1 MESAEFQLQAQ
12 KIDQLVQRVSQFQDE
27 ETRRTALELVQAL
40 MDLHGS
46 GITRVVEVLA
56 ESGESGQASLARL
69 GDDPLICGLLVLYGV
84 HPVPLDERVAGALE
98 KVAPQLRKQ
107 SGSAEL
113 IEVSDGRVRITVH
126 ASGSGCH
133 SSPDALKS
141 LVEQAVREVAPEVAE
156 IHIETPGSSPNG
168 FVPIQTLQP
177 AAREETS
184 YEESTARY

>member
-1 MESAEFQLQAQ
+1 MESVEFQLQAQ

-56 ESGESGQASLARL
+56 GSGEPGQASLERL
-69 GDDPLICGLLVLYGV
+69 GNDPLICGLLVLYGV
-84 HPVPLDERVAGALE
+84 HPVPLDARVAGALE
-98 KVAPQLRKQ
+98 RLAPQLRKQ
-107 SGSAEL
+107 SGSAEV
-113 IEVSDGRVRITVH
+113 IEVTDGLVRIAVH

-133 SSPDALKS
+133 SSPDALKT

-156 IHIETPGSSPNG
+156 IHIETPGSSATG